1 MNGELQAEI
10 FILERPGCLRSKDAL
25 VIFDLGRPLTES
37 GKRHQEMP
45 APSSRS
51 VLLGYSRL
59 VAHRL
64 PAPAAADPDAG
75 IAIRSAEIFSEL
87 MALHVGAG
95 GDHSGVAIDADHHV
109 GNIHSLISQVP
120 ASARTNRFLL
130 GSKLTQ
136 GSDRNIIVGQRW
148 L

>member
-1 MNGELQAEI
+1 MNAELQADI

-25 VIFDLGRPLTES
+25 VIFDLGRLLTES

-45 APSSRS
+45 APSSRT
-51 VLLGYSRL
+51 VLLAYSRL

-75 IAIRSAEIFSEL
+75 IPIRAAYIFSEP

-95 GDHSGVAIDADHHV
+95 GDHNGVSLDANHQV
-109 GNIHSLISQVP
+109 GKLHSLNS
-120 ASARTNRFLL
+120 
-130 GSKLTQ
+130 
-136 GSDRNIIVGQRW
+136 
-148 L
+148 

>member
-1 MNGELQAEI
+1 MKAELQAEI
-10 FILERPGCLRSKDAL
+10 FILERPGCLRAKDAL
-25 VIFDLGRPLTES
+25 VFRIGPALGRKWE
-37 GKRHQEMP
+37 KHQEMP
-45 APSSRS
+45 VPSSRS
-51 VLLGYSRL
+51 VLLGYSGL

-64 PAPAAADPDAG
+64 PAPAAAYPDAG

-95 GDHSGVAIDADHHV
+95 GDHGGVAIDANHHV